1 MKNGHTWDH
10 QPGVIVLACR
20 VRVFRSTWGVLQ
32 KETEA
37 ASHTMV
43 CSSWLLQPGS
53 QRTFTGDQK
62 ELGAYPVLVSTSRE
76 PPTGE
81 TQVDVPILW
90 KQEVKPLRHLGHAL
104 VTPKSQG
111 DSLN

>member
-10 QPGVIVLACR
+10 QLGVIVLACR
-20 VRVFRSTWGVLQ
+20 ARMFCTTWGVLQ
-32 KETEA
+32 KETEEA
-37 ASHTMV
+37 FHTMV

-81 TQVDVPILW
+81 TQVDVPIL
-90 KQEVKPLRHLGHAL
+90 
-104 VTPKSQG
+104 
-111 DSLN
+111 